1 MIQSQRDDMGAFGR
15 YRRKILKARGELMKA
30 PRVKGPGRTVSPR
43 RVLHHDSLMLR
54 MARQAIALF
63 RRTPQPK
70 RTP

>member
-1 MIQSQRDDMGAFGR
+1 MGAFGR

-30 PRVKGPGRTVSPR
+30 PRVHGPRVTVSPR
-43 RVLHHDSLMLR
+43 RVRHHDSLMLGLAKR
-54 MARQAIALF
+54 MVALF